1 MPNESQT
8 AAPEPLD
15 EAGLLKPEDH
25 DNSVE
30 HPIDDEPAH
39 QSEINIDEAV
49 DTMTDDSAESNQQD
63 SEPKD
68 EHEQHKSAD
77 QPRTLKEKI
86 VHLYHVWWNNKKLRY
101 ATLSTAGVVLVLVG
115 AIPISRYFVLN
126 TVGVRAKASVIVFD
140 DASDLPLK
148 NVQVTLGNQTVKT
161 DAKGKASLAHLKLGR
176 QTLTIKKRAFAEVS
190 KPVTLGWGS
199 NPLGNKALQPVGAQY
214 SLYVTDW
221 LSGKPVTGAEASS
234 GDYDGVSDK
243 EGKLV
248 LTIDASASDQLSI
261 KVQSK
266 DYRTETIAL
275 DLNTK
280 ATIDVKLVPS
290 RKHVFVSKRS
300 GKYDLFKIDV
310 DGQNEQLVLAGTG
323 NEGDPM
329 SILPHPTNEI
339 TAFVSTRGN
348 TRNADGYLMNT
359 LSIIDLSDNDVQS
372 VAQSEDIRLLG
383 WSGDRL
389 VFIQVAAGASAPND
403 KRQRLISYDYKTGQK
418 TELASS
424 NNFNDALL
432 VDTTVYYAPGNVYNV
447 TVTNHFY
454 SQRVDG
460 SNKKA
465 LVDGEI
471 WTVFRTAY
479 DKLALSGDQ
488 MWYDFK
494 LGDTKAYRRSGAP
507 SNLQDVAYVDNRD
520 ASSTLWVEERDGKNT
535 LLLSQ
540 ASGGDDKVLKT
551 QAGLQS
557 PLRWLN
563 DQTVIY
569 RVQTPGE
576 SADYVLSTQGGE
588 AKKIRDVTRTGSI
601 WQ

>member
-1 MPNESQT
+1 MLNEERDATTESH
-8 AAPEPLD
+8 D
-15 EAGLLKPEDH
+15 EVGLLKPEDH

-30 HPIDDEPAH
+30 HPIDDDPS
-39 QSEINIDEAV
+39 QPSEIDVDHAV
-49 DTMTDDSAESNQQD
+49 DTMTEDSEEPVDQD
-63 SEPKD
+63 SSTKD
-68 EHEQHKSAD
+68 EQPQHSDK
-77 QPRTLKEKI
+77 PHTLKEKI
-86 VHLYHVWWNNKKLRY
+86 VHLYHAWWNNTKLRY
-101 ATLSTAGVVLVLVG
+101 ATLGVAGILVVLIGLVP
-115 AIPISRYFVLN
+115 ASRYFVLN
-126 TVGVRAKASVIVFD
+126 TVGVRAKASIVVFD

-148 NVQVTLGNQTVKT
+148 NVQVTLGNQSAKT
-161 DAKGKASLAHLKLGR
+161 DAKGKVNLAHLKLGR
-176 QTLTIKKRAFAEVS
+176 QQLVIKKRAFADVS
-190 KPVTLGWGS
+190 KTVTLGWGS
-199 NPLGNKALQPVGAQY
+199 NPLGNSTLRPIGAQY

-221 LSGKPVTGAEASS
+221 LSGKPVAGAEASS
-234 GDYDGVSDK
+234 GEYDAVADK

-248 LTIDASASDQLSI
+248 LTIDASADDNLNV

-280 ATIDVKLVPS
+280 SKVDVKLVPS
-290 RKHVFVSKRS
+290 RKHIFVSKRS

-323 NEGDPM
+323 NENEAM
-329 SILPHPTNEI
+329 TILPHPTSEL

-359 LSIIDLSDNDVQS
+359 LNIIDLSDNDVQS
-372 VAQSEDIRLLG
+372 VVQSEDIRLLG
-383 WSGDRL
+383 WSGDKL
-389 VFIQVAAGASAPND
+389 VFIQVVAGASAPND
-403 KRQRLISYDYKTGQK
+403 KRQRLVVYDSKTAQK
-418 TELASS
+418 IELATS

-432 VDTTVYYAPGNVYNV
+432 VGTTIYYAPGNVYNSS
-447 TVTNHFY
+447 VTNHFY
-454 SQRVDG
+454 SQRIDG

-465 LVDGEI
+465 LLDGEV
-471 WTVFRTAY
+471 WTAFRTTY

-488 MWYDFK
+488 MWYDYS
-494 LGDTKAYRRSGAP
+494 LGDTKAYRRAGAP
-507 SNLQDVAYVDNRD
+507 SNLQDVSYFDNRD
-520 ASSTLWVEERDGKNT
+520 VSATLWVEERDGKNT

-540 ASGGDDKVLKT
+540 ASGGDDKILKA
-551 QAGLQS
+551 QAGLQA

-576 SADYVLSTQGGE
+576 SADYALSTQGGE
-588 AKKIRDVTRTGSI
+588 AKKIRDVTRTGGI